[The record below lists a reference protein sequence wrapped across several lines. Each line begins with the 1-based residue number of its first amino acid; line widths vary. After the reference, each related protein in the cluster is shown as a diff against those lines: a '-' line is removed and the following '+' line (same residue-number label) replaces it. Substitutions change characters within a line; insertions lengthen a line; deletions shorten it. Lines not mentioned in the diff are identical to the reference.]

1 MMREIKKIVIAG
13 AGTMGSSMGQTFA
26 KFGYDVVL
34 YDIFPAA
41 LDKAKNLITLN
52 QKTEVSEG
60 IVTQAASHTPL
71 RWSASSPPTS
81 WWKPFWKRS
90 M

>member
-1 MMREIKKIVIAG
+1 MREIKKIVIAG

-41 LDKAKNLITLN
+41 LDRKSTRLN
-52 QKTEVSEG
+52 S
-60 IVTQAASHTPL
+60 SH
-71 RWSASSPPTS
+71 
-81 WWKPFWKRS
+81 
-90 M
+90 